1 MQLSAGWEPRR
12 WRWVGD
18 PEGLLVRRE
27 ATRGGQAGALAS
39 LGSDWRLAR

>member
-1 MQLSAGWEPRR
+1 MGAQEVE
-12 WRWVGD
+12 WVGD